1 MASPND
7 VEVVRRIVDSIHGVA
22 LLAADAPGRLIT
34 LEFDPDAVDLAE
46 IAAYLG
52 TSGYPVD
59 WPSPRV

>member
-1 MASPND
+1 MASPAD
-7 VEVVRRIVDSIHGVA
+7 VEAVQRIVDQVHGVA
-22 LLAADAPGRLIT
+22 LLAVDLPARLIT
-34 LEFDPDAVDLAE
+34 IEFDPDAVDFAE